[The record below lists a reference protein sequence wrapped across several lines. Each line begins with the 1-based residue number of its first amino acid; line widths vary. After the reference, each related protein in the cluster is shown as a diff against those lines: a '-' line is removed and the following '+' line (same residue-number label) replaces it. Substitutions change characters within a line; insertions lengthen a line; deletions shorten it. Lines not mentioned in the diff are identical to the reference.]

1 MQPKPHRR
9 PIKKLHIRKA
19 FVEDQPGQFLAAQD
33 IVKDRHSWE
42 VSSFSSSSPE
52 ETNTQSTFPSAQ
64 HTRYDFKFSK
74 LPSHKRAI
82 SELPTIYSTQDI
94 LTTLTHST
102 QDASHFRKS
111 GINAKDDV
119 FGLDRSRNN
128 RLPPYL
134 VREANF
140 KPLDNCDASDSEA
153 MIRKI
158 IQEKKEGKC
167 ADSHDR
173 VEKQQLS
180 SYDNRS
186 ESYKK
191 SSFVE
196 LQAGM
201 EKILYYQQRE
211 LKKQTEKR
219 NELKKQL
226 LDLISKHE
234 EDLRDGIDLDST
246 DRVTNL
252 SYHNSSFAS
261 NSTHNGPGSTFLL
274 YDTLDGFDRVP
285 EFPPEFF
292 MTHDRDRS
300 MSGQRATES
309 TKVIEDEVAFLKKSL
324 QILNEK
330 IRNE

>member
-1 MQPKPHRR
+1 MQPKTHRR

-19 FVEDQPGQFLAAQD
+19 FAEDQPGQFLASQN
-33 IVKDRHSWE
+33 IVRGRDSCG
-42 VSSFSSSSPE
+42 VSSHE
-52 ETNTQSTFPSAQ
+52 ETNTKSTLTSAQ
-64 HTRYDFKFSK
+64 LIRYDSKLFK

-82 SELPTIYSTQDI
+82 SEMPTIYSTQDI

-102 QDASHFRKS
+102 QDPIQFRKQAK
-111 GINAKDDV
+111 NAKDDV
-119 FGLDRSRNN
+119 FGLDKRRNN

-134 VREANF
+134 AREANF
-140 KPLDNCDASDSEA
+140 KPIEDCDASDSEA
-153 MIRKI
+153 LILKI

-167 ADSHDR
+167 ADAHYR
-173 VEKQQLS
+173 VEKQQSS
-180 SYDNRS
+180 SYDNRQKS
-186 ESYKK
+186 SKK

-201 EKILYYQQRE
+201 DKILYCQERE

-226 LDLISKHE
+226 LDVISKHE
-234 EDLRDGIDLDST
+234 EDLRDGIDLEST

-252 SYHNSSFAS
+252 SYHHDSSFAS
-261 NSTHNGPGSTFLL
+261 TSTHNGPGSTFLL

-300 MSGQRATES
+300 ISGQRVSEN

>member
-1 MQPKPHRR
+1 MQPKTHRR

-19 FVEDQPGQFLAAQD
+19 FAEDQPGQFLASQD
-33 IVKDRHSWE
+33 IVRGRDSWG

-52 ETNTQSTFPSAQ
+52 ETNTQSTLTSAQ
-64 HTRYDFKFSK
+64 LIRYDSK
-74 LPSHKRAI
+74 LFKPPSHKRAI

-102 QDASHFRKS
+102 QDPSQFRKQGKS
-111 GINAKDDV
+111 AKDDV

-134 VREANF
+134 AREASF
-140 KPLDNCDASDSEA
+140 KPVDDCDASDSEA
-153 MIRKI
+153 LIRKI

-167 ADSHDR
+167 ADAHDR
-173 VEKQQLS
+173 VEKQQSS

-186 ESYKK
+186 ESSKK

-201 EKILYYQQRE
+201 EKILYFQERE

-234 EDLRDGIDLDST
+234 ADLRDGIDLEST

-252 SYHNSSFAS
+252 SYHDSSFAS
-261 NSTHNGPGSTFLL
+261 TSTHNGPGSTFLL

-300 MSGQRATES
+300 ISGQRVTEN